1 MSGAALL
8 WGLWSRAM
16 CLLFRKTNDAL
27 LCSCPRLL
35 PESRPAVFVCLP
47 LCSIIQFCLVYFS

>member
-16 CLLFRKTNDAL
+16 CLLFCKTNDAL
-27 LCSCPRLL
+27 FPPPPPARV
-35 PESRPAVFVCLP
+35 SRPAVFVCLP